1 MSFCDYSTPDESWQ
15 DHATARFLS
24 AHTEV
29 QELISDLNSAVDELH
44 EAAQENDP
52 HSLYGFDAACQV
64 LGLDLLTL
72 VVEDMVPLRKLKQA
86 IDPQV
91 PIGQPASTYRLP
103 LDQVRR
109 LAQQ

>member
-1 MSFCDYSTPDESWQ
+1 MSFFDHAAPDESWQ

-24 AHTEV
+24 AHAEV
-29 QELISDLNSAVDELH
+29 IELIRDLNSAVDELH

-52 HSLYGFDAACQV
+52 HNRYGIDAACQV

-72 VVEDMVPLRKLKQA
+72 VVEDMVPLRKLKQVVH
-86 IDPQV
+86 PQV